1 MPNSMWMDFLLDFPQ
16 GKTGNS
22 RSIMI
27 DFISRHAKLLL
38 PACLALMISACQ
50 EDPSRHLNLGNWYLQ
65 KGLLDEA
72 IMEYR
77 EVSRLYSGDQSQLTR
92 DEFHVLGKAHFK
104 LAIAYT
110 KKDWWEYAL
119 NEAKRSFDI
128 APNKD
133 SHELVGLIKAKI
145 AQGVNS

>member
-1 MPNSMWMDFLLDFPQ
+1 MDFLLDFPQ
-16 GKTGNS
+16 PKTRNS
-22 RSIMI
+22 PPIMI
-27 DFISRHAKLLL
+27 DYISRPCRLLL
-38 PACLALMISACQ
+38 PAFLVLMISACQ

-92 DEFHVLGKAHFK
+92 DEFQVLGKAHFK

-110 KKDWWEYAL
+110 KKGWWKYAL
-119 NEAKRSFDI
+119 NEAKRSFDSM
-128 APNKD
+128 PNKD
-133 SHELVGLIKAKI
+133 SHDLVGLIEEKI
-145 AQGVNS
+145 AQGPDS